1 MGFVSALP
9 SVDGRCA
16 KFLLS
21 AGLLWN
27 LSSHD
32 LLKEH
37 LSAEV
42 PSVLT
47 KSVLV
52 PTSGISEGENP
63 KDQLLADDAAF
74 HNATGCLR

>member
-1 MGFVSALP
+1 M
-9 SVDGRCA
+9 DGRCA

-32 LLKEH
+32 LLKER